1 MIKNIIIILVYFTLL
16 TNCNLSKVERR
27 HGTPFLEKKEKL
39 LLINKTNKN
48 DIIKELGFP
57 STKSFFDKDVWIYIE
72 KKTTND
78 SLLKL
83 GKKTNLK
90 SNVLVLEINNNGL
103 LSSKKLYTLT
113 DSNDLDFTNM
123 KTAKT
128 DKNTF
133 VTGVLT
139 NLKQKIDSPK
149 RRRSNSKKQ

>member
-1 MIKNIIIILVYFTLL
+1 MIKNFIIIFVCFIIL
-16 TNCNLSKVERR
+16 TNCNLSKIEKR

-72 KKTTND
+72 KKTTSD

-83 GKKTNLK
+83 GKRKNLK
-90 SNVLVLEINNNGL
+90 SNVLILEIASNGL
-103 LSSKKLYTLT
+103 LSSKKFYSIDDL
-113 DSNDLDFTNM
+113 NNLDFTEM
-123 KTAKT
+123 ETAKT
-128 DKNTF
+128 DKNSF

-139 NLKQKIDSPK
+139 NLKNKIDSPK

>member
-1 MIKNIIIILVYFTLL
+1 MIKNFIIIFVCFIIL
-16 TNCNLSKVERR
+16 TNCNLSKIEKR

-72 KKTTND
+72 KKTTSD

-83 GKKTNLK
+83 GKKKNLK
-90 SNVLVLEINNNGL
+90 SNVLILEIASNGL
-103 LSSKKLYTLT
+103 LSSKKFYSIDDL
-113 DSNDLDFTNM
+113 NNLDFTEM
-123 KTAKT
+123 ETAKT
-128 DKNTF
+128 DKNSF

-139 NLKQKIDSPK
+139 NLKNKIDSPK

>member
-1 MIKNIIIILVYFTLL
+1 MIKNFIIIFVCFIIL
-16 TNCNLSKVERR
+16 TNCNLSKIEKR

-72 KKTTND
+72 KKTTSD

-83 GKKTNLK
+83 GKKKNLK
-90 SNVLVLEINNNGL
+90 SNVLILEIASNGL
-103 LSSKKLYTLT
+103 LYSKKFYSI
-113 DSNDLDFTNM
+113 DDINNLDFTEM
-123 KTAKT
+123 ETVKT
-128 DKNTF
+128 DKNSF

-139 NLKQKIDSPK
+139 NLKNKIDSPK

>member
-1 MIKNIIIILVYFTLL
+1 
-16 TNCNLSKVERR
+16 
-27 HGTPFLEKKEKL
+27 
-39 LLINKTNKN
+39 NKN

>member
-1 MIKNIIIILVYFTLL
+1 MIKNIIIILIYFTLL

-72 KKTTND
+72 KKTTSD
-78 SLLKL
+78 TLFRL
-83 GKKTNLK
+83 GRKTNLK
-90 SNVLVLEINNNGL
+90 SNVLVLEISSNGL
-103 LSSKKLYTLT
+103 LSSKKLYSLKDINNHEFT
-113 DSNDLDFTNM
+113 DMETV
-123 KTAKT
+123 KT
-128 DKNTF
+128 DKDSF

-139 NLKQKIDSPK
+139 NLKNKIDSPK
-149 RRRSNSKKQ
+149 RTRSNSKKQ